1 MNNAKSRT
9 TQWFEL
15 AVPTP
20 TKKNVH
26 VQLGVHIEEFAEMCE
41 SMVVETTDA
50 NSLAAW
56 RSLTQCAKIMATA
69 LKTGEATI
77 KSVDQLEL
85 LDSLCDQRVTAT
97 GIAHMFGFNFDAAV
111 EEVDNSNFSKFKDGK
126 PIFDAN
132 GKIAKNMETYF
143 KPSLEKYLQK

>member
-1 MNNAKSRT
+1 MKSRT

-26 VQLGVHIEEFAEMCE
+26 VQLGVHVEEFAEMCD
-41 SMVVETTDA
+41 SMVIETTDA
-50 NSLAAW
+50 NALAAW
-56 RSLTQCAKIMATA
+56 RALTQCAKIMATA
-69 LKTGEATI
+69 LKTGEASI

-97 GIAHMFGFNFDAAV
+97 GIAHMFGFNFDGAV
-111 EEVDNSNFSKFKDGK
+111 EEVDNSNFSKFDENGK

-132 GKIAKNMETYF
+132 GKIAKNMATYF
-143 KPSLEKYLQK
+143 KPDLTKYLQK

>member
-1 MNNAKSRT
+1 MKSKT

-20 TKKNVH
+20 TKLNVH
-26 VQLGVHIEEFAEMCE
+26 VQLGVHVEEFAEMCD
-41 SMVVETTDA
+41 SLVIETKDA
-50 NSLAAW
+50 NKLAAW

-77 KSVDQLEL
+77 VSVDQQEL

-97 GIAHMFGFNFDAAV
+97 GIAHMFGFNFDGAV

-126 PIFDAN
+126 PVFDEN
-132 GKIAKNMETYF
+132 GKIAKNMATYF
-143 KPSLEKYLQK
+143 KPDLTKYLHK

>member
-1 MNNAKSRT
+1 MKSRT

-26 VQLGVHIEEFAEMCE
+26 VQLGVHVEEFAEMCD

-50 NSLAAW
+50 NALAAW
-56 RSLTQCAKIMATA
+56 RALTQCAKIMATA

-97 GIAHMFGFNFDAAV
+97 GVAHMFGFDFDGAV
-111 EEVDNSNFSKFKDGK
+111 EEVDNSNFSKFDENGK

-132 GKIAKNMETYF
+132 GKIAKNMATYF
-143 KPSLEKYLQK
+143 KPDLTKYLQK

>member
-1 MNNAKSRT
+1 MKSKT

-26 VQLGVHIEEFAEMCE
+26 VQLGVHVEEFAEMCD
-41 SMVVETTDA
+41 SLVIETKDA
-50 NSLAAW
+50 NKLAAW

-77 KSVDQLEL
+77 VSVDQQEL

-97 GIAHMFGFNFDAAV
+97 GIAHMFGFNFDGAV

-126 PIFDAN
+126 PVFDEN
-132 GKIAKNMETYF
+132 GKIAKNMATYF
-143 KPSLEKYLQK
+143 KPDLTKYLHK